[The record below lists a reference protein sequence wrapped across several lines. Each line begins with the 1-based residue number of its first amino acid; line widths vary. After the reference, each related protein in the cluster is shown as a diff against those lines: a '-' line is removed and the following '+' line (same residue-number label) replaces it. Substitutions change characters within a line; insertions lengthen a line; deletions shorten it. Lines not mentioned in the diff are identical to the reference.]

1 MKRAII
7 ALEDG
12 KVFEGEAFAGSGE
25 AYGEL
30 VFNTSMTGYQEILT
44 DPSYHEQVVTLTYPL
59 IGNYGINPEDMESAR
74 IRPAA
79 LVVGEYS
86 RIPSNWRSRMTLKDY
101 LEAEGKIGV
110 HQVDTRAITLH
121 IRSLGAMKCVVSTE
135 DDDKQRLVEKARA
148 WPGFVGRDIASE
160 VSTPTRYRWPGHHE
174 AYKDFPLI
182 AATGV
187 RAYDNVFRRPPVP
200 PRFRVAVLDCGLKV
214 NQLRLLAR
222 LGCELEIFPI
232 GTPAE
237 EILESKPDGFFISN
251 GPGDPAG
258 VMPIVSNLRKIVKSG
273 LPTFGICFGHQL
285 LGLAF
290 GGRTY
295 KLKFGHRGGNQPVLD
310 RTTGRVEITSQ
321 NHGFAVDIASLPP
334 EVETTHINLND
345 QTSEGLRH
353 RELPVFAVQYHPE
366 AAPGPHDA
374 TYLFERFIGLM
385 ASARGDRPS
394 GGKGAAA

>member
-1 MKRAII
+1 MKKAII

-12 KVFEGEAFAGSGE
+12 KTFESEAFAGAGE

-44 DPSYHEQVVTLTYPL
+44 DPSYHEQIVTLTYPL
-59 IGNYGINPEDMESAR
+59 IGNYGINPEDVESAR
-74 IRPAA
+74 IRPSA
-79 LVVGEYS
+79 LVIGEYS
-86 RIPSNWRSRMTLKDY
+86 RIPSNWRSRMTLKEY
-101 LEAEGKIGV
+101 LESQGKIGV
-110 HQVDTRAITLH
+110 HHVDTRAITLH
-121 IRSLGAMKCVVSTE
+121 IRSLGAMKCVISTE
-135 DDDKQRLVEKARA
+135 DENKERLVEKARA

-160 VSTPTRYRWPGHHE
+160 VSTTERYTWPGPHRGYE
-174 AYKDFPLI
+174 EFPLI
-182 AATGV
+182 AREGV
-187 RAYDNVFRRPPVP
+187 RAYDRVFGRPPEP
-200 PRFRVAVLDCGLKV
+200 LRFRVAVLDCGLKV
-214 NQLRLLAR
+214 NQLRLLTR
-222 LGCELEIFPI
+222 LGCRCEVFPMR
-232 GTPAE
+232 TPAE
-237 EILESKPDGFFISN
+237 EILETQPDGFFISN

-258 VMPIVSNLRKIVKSG
+258 VMPIISNLRKIVMSG

-321 NHGFAVDIASLPP
+321 NHGFAVDIESLPP

-345 QTSEGLRH
+345 RTSEGLRH

-374 TYLFERFIGLM
+374 TYLFERFVNLM
-385 ASARGDRPS
+385 RAARGDRGS
-394 GGKGAAA
+394 E

>member
-12 KVFEGEAFAGSGE
+12 KTFEGEAFAGSGE

-59 IGNYGINPEDMESAR
+59 IGNYGINPEDVESAR

-79 LVVGEYS
+79 LVIGEYS
-86 RIPSNWRSRMTLKDY
+86 RIPSNWRCRMTLKEY
-101 LEAEGKIGV
+101 LESEGKIGV

-121 IRSLGAMKCVVSTE
+121 IRSLGAMKCIVSTE
-135 DDDKQRLVEKARA
+135 DDNKERLVEKARA
-148 WPGFVGRDIASE
+148 WRGFIGRDIASE
-160 VSTPTRYRWPGHHE
+160 VSATERYVWPGPHE
-174 AYKDFPLI
+174 AGGALPLI
-182 AATGV
+182 AREGV
-187 RAYDNVFRRPPVP
+187 RAYDKVFRRPPHP
-200 PRFRVAVLDCGLKV
+200 PRFRVAVLDCGLKF
-214 NQLRLLAR
+214 NQLRLLTR
-222 LGCELEIFPI
+222 LGCRCEVFPI
-232 GTPAE
+232 GAPAE
-237 EILESKPDGFFISN
+237 EILETKPDGFFISN

-258 VMPIVSNLRKIVKSG
+258 VMPIISKIRKIAMSG

-285 LGLAF
+285 LGLAL

-321 NHGFAVDIASLPP
+321 NHGFAVDIESLPP

-374 TYLFERFIGLM
+374 TYLFERFVALM
-385 ASARGDRPS
+385 EAARGDKPA
-394 GGKGAAA
+394 GGVS